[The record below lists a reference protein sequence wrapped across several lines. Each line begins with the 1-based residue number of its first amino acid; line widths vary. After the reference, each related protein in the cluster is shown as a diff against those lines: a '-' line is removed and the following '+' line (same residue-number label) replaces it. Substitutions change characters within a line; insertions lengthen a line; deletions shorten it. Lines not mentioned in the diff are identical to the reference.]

1 LDEVT
6 GCSTPKCICD
16 PHEFTIA
23 LYIIAKCI
31 SSPSEDKIYPTGCG
45 EDTQQDAAEKVM
57 RKSCSLSGYDVQ
69 DVKRA
74 TALPDRAPTKTDTNE
89 GTVTVTTVITG
100 AGSAVAKIERQDLGM
115 FAAILS
121 GAMVVSIAIP
131 ALMFRNTL

>member
-1 LDEVT
+1 
-6 GCSTPKCICD
+6 
-16 PHEFTIA
+16 
-23 LYIIAKCI
+23 
-31 SSPSEDKIYPTGCG
+31 
-45 EDTQQDAAEKVM
+45 M